1 MIPVISNMLPIAA
14 DILVW
19 ATAIHMAV
27 DWLFQTDWMARNKT
41 NLRHPAAY
49 VHSGLHALGL
59 LLVFPWF
66 VALGVGFSHLLI
78 DTRKPVAWWI
88 ETVKQMPRST
98 PTYTHVEIWLD
109 QIFHMAI
116 LVIAVLLLPII
127 TS

>member
-1 MIPVISNMLPIAA
+1 MLPEITDKLPIAA

-49 VHSGLHALGL
+49 IHSGLHTLGL

-66 VALGVGFSHLLI
+66 IALGVGISHLLI
-78 DTRKPVAWWI
+78 DTRRPVIWWMN
-88 ETVKQMPRST
+88 TVKQMPQSS
-98 PTYTHVEIWLD
+98 PIITHVEIWLD

-116 LVIAVLLLPII
+116 LVIAVLLLPFL

>member
-1 MIPVISNMLPIAA
+1 MQPEITNMLPIAT

-27 DWLFQTDWMARNKT
+27 DWLFQTDWMARNKA

-49 VHSGLHALGL
+49 VHSGLHTLGL

-66 VALGVGFSHLLI
+66 IALGVGISHLLI
-78 DTRKPVAWWI
+78 DTRKPVTWWM
-88 ETVKQMPRST
+88 ETVKQMPRSAL
-98 PTYTHVEIWLD
+98 TYTHVEIWLD
-109 QIFHMAI
+109 QIFHMAV
-116 LVIAVLLLPII
+116 LVIAVLLLPFL

>member
-1 MIPVISNMLPIAA
+1 MTPEINDMLPIAA

-19 ATAIHMAV
+19 ATAIHMAM

-49 VHSGLHALGL
+49 VHSGLHTLGL

-66 VALGVGFSHLLI
+66 IALGVGISHLLI
-78 DTRKPVAWWI
+78 DTRKPVTWWI
-88 ETVKQMPRST
+88 ESVKQMPRST

-109 QIFHMAI
+109 QIFHMAM
-116 LVIAVLLLPII
+116 LVIAVLILPLVI
-127 TS
+127 S